1 MRIAYKY
8 LELCIS
14 KLTEVVEQNHACVKE
29 NSELLNIRMD
39 TLEHNQIELDNK
51 IEYIMEYLCDT
62 VDIINSNSDMDDE
75 NADKVES
82 LENDIETI
90 MLRLHSLDKNINT
103 PHDSKWCD
111 SGTFMPID
119 DILKVMRGE

>member
-1 MRIAYKY
+1 MKY
-8 LELCIS
+8 EDVPRFMYALQSQIDELQKGVI
-14 KLTEVVEQNHACVKE
+14 E

-39 TLEHNQIELDNK
+39 VIEQNQVALNNK

-119 DILKVMRGE
+119 DILKVMRGYR